1 MCFVRTV
8 PFRNTCQPRKNSRP
22 PRRVHSVP
30 KLTLNRGALA
40 CSLLPKFATSE
51 WTASDATIVTTV
63 LRPAA
68 PDASGHLRLLRSNIT
83 HRSVM
88 LLRMLA
94 RSCWLT
100 AQSCC
105 SARSHAPVSSPLSH
119 AAPHAH
125 TLPLAHRSG
134 MLLRT
139 LTRSSLLTA
148 QACCSA
154 RSHAPVSSLSQAAP
168 HAHLLPSVALLP
180 RAHQLPQAL
189 PMCDA
194 IPQAKAQ
201 SRHSQ
206 VLTAP
211 VCSAL
216 SRTAPHA
223 PAPVSAP
230 LSRTGSSSPP
240 LGFLRLLPASGGPG
254 VALARSEC
262 AVP

>member
-119 AAPHAH
+119 AAPHAPTPVSSPLHHAAPHAH
-125 TLPLAHRSG
+125 TLPLAHRS
-134 MLLRT
+134 
-139 LTRSSLLTA
+139 
-148 QACCSA
+148 ACCSA
-154 RSHAPVSSLSQAAP
+154 RSHAPVSSLSHAAP

-201 SRHSQ
+201 SRRSQ

-240 LGFLRLLPASGGPG
+240 LGFLRLLSPASG